1 MIAALEKLW
10 WREEEPALAEAW
22 LWPLT
27 GLSLGYRIG
36 NAAHAALRKPWRAQ
50 APVISVGNLAV
61 GGAGKTPVA
70 LLLCE
75 ELRRRGRRPALL
87 SRGYGARTR
96 EAVTWVCRGGGP
108 LVDAAA
114 AGDEPLLCA
123 ARAPWLLV
131 LAGPSR
137 RLLALAACEAGADV
151 LVLDDGLQ
159 HHALWRD
166 LDVVVA
172 DATNPLGNRR
182 RLPRGP
188 LREGPEA
195 LARLGARGL
204 LWLTGA
210 DGPPSAQTARLI
222 AVAAQAGLAGPVRSS
237 FVTAGPE
244 ALQLRGARVVLLS
257 GIARP
262 ERFHAQVRALGAE
275 VRATLD
281 HGDHHWFSAAELA
294 SARALASRE
303 GARLVTTEKDAA
315 RLGPD
320 ALALGALVLRGE
332 AQIRSGSDLLA
343 AALDRV
349 LAEERDAPVGAPG
362 TPP

>member
-36 NAAHAALRKPWRAQ
+36 NAANAALRKPWRAP

-70 LLLCE
+70 LLLCKE
-75 ELRRRGRRPALL
+75 PRRRGRKPALL
-87 SRGYGARTR
+87 SRGYGAKAR
-96 EAVTWVCRGGGP
+96 ESVTWVCRAGGP

-123 ARAPWLLV
+123 LRAPWLFV

-137 RLLALAACEAGADV
+137 RLLAAAACEAGADV

-159 HHALWRD
+159 HHALFRD
-166 LDVVVA
+166 LDIIVA
-172 DATNPLGNRR
+172 DAQNPVGNGR

-195 LARLGARGL
+195 LERVGARGL

-210 DGPPSAQTARLI
+210 DGPSSAQTDRLL
-222 AVAAQAGLAGPVRSS
+222 ALASRASLAGPVRSA

-244 ALQLRGARVVLLS
+244 ALQLRFARAVLLS

-275 VRATLD
+275 VRATLVY
-281 HGDHHWFSAAELA
+281 GDHHWFSSAELA
-294 SARALASRE
+294 EARELAQRE

-315 RLGPD
+315 RLGPEVQ
-320 ALALGALVLRGE
+320 ALGALVLQGE
-332 AQIRSGSDLLA
+332 AQVHSGGDLLA

-349 LAEERDAPVGAPG
+349 LNAASGAPATDSG
-362 TPP
+362 NPP

>member
-1 MIAALEKLW
+1 VIGALERLW

-22 LWPLT
+22 LWPLS

-36 NAAHAALRKPWRAQ
+36 NAANAALRTPWRAR

-87 SRGYGARTR
+87 SRGYGAKAR
-96 EAVTWVCRGGGP
+96 EAVTWVCRAGGP

-114 AGDEPLLCA
+114 CGDEPLLCA
-123 ARAPWLLV
+123 WRAPWLFV

-137 RLLALAACEAGADV
+137 RLLAEAACDAGADV

-159 HHALWRD
+159 HHALLRD
-166 LDVVVA
+166 LDVIVA
-172 DATNPLGNRR
+172 DATNPLGNGRL
-182 RLPRGP
+182 LPRGP

-195 LARLGARGL
+195 LARVGARGL

-210 DGPPSAQTARLI
+210 GGPPSAQAERLI
-222 AVAAQAGLAGPVRSS
+222 SVATRAGLAGPVRSS

-244 ALQLRGARVVLLS
+244 ALQLRGARAVLLS

-262 ERFHAQVRALGAE
+262 ERFHAQVRALGAD
-275 VRATLD
+275 VRATLAY
-281 HGDHHWFSAAELA
+281 GDHHWFSAAELA
-294 SARALASRE
+294 AARALAQRE

-320 ALALGALVLRGE
+320 AQALGALVLRGE
-332 AQIRSGSDLLA
+332 AQLRSGGDLLA
-343 AALDRV
+343 AALDR
-349 LAEERDAPVGAPG
+349 LFPRAGQRPAGPGSAP
-362 TPP
+362 

>member
-1 MIAALEKLW
+1 VIAALEKLW

-22 LWPLT
+22 LWPLSA
-27 GLSLGYRIG
+27 LSLGYRIG
-36 NAAHAALRKPWRAQ
+36 NSANAALRKPWRAPV
-50 APVISVGNLAV
+50 PVISVGNLAV

-87 SRGYGARTR
+87 SRGYGAKAR
-96 EAVTWVCRGGGP
+96 EAVTWVCRAGGP
-108 LVDAAA
+108 LLDATA

-123 ARAPWLLV
+123 WRAPWLFV
-131 LAGPSR
+131 LAGSSR

-159 HHALWRD
+159 HHALFRD
-166 LDVVVA
+166 LDVIVA
-172 DATNPLGNRR
+172 DAKNPLGNGR

-195 LARLGARGL
+195 LQRVGPRGL
-204 LWLTGA
+204 LWLTGVGGA
-210 DGPPSAQTARLI
+210 PSAQTARLI
-222 AVAAQAGLAGPVRSS
+222 ALAARAGLAGPVRSG

-244 ALQLRGARVVLLS
+244 ALQLRGARAVLLS

-262 ERFHAQVRALGAE
+262 ERFHEQVRALGAE
-275 VRATLD
+275 VRGTLAY
-281 HGDHHWFSAAELA
+281 GDHHWFSDAELA
-294 SARALASRE
+294 AARALAHRE

-320 ALALGALVLRGE
+320 LQGLGALVLRGE
-332 AQIRSGSDLLA
+332 AKVRSGGELLA
-343 AALDRV
+343 AALDRL
-349 LAEERDAPVGAPG
+349 LAPTGVAPPAGRG
-362 TPP
+362 TVR